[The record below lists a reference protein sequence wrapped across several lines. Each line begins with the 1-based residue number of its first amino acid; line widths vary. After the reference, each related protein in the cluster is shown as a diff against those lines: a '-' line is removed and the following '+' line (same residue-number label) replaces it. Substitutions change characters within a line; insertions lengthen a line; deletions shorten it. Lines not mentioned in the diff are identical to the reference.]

1 MIFLIPDAY
10 LPHGGMHMLRRFRI
24 FLRVMILAVLGAA
37 VAFLVFRSRF
47 RDVIQELAQTQVKNT
62 TSDLTNDAI
71 AKQISDGVIQ
81 YDRIVYFEKDL
92 DGRITALKTNI
103 GEINRLKTD
112 ILNII
117 NDEILALDTSDIGIP
132 LGSVFL
138 PELFSG
144 KGITIPIRIL
154 AIRNSDASF
163 SSSFTQAGINQTLHQ
178 LTMEV
183 CVDVTVLVLGQTSS
197 FNVKSE
203 VVIAQTIIVGEV
215 PSTFLNTGSE
225 IQKFLDN

>member
-1 MIFLIPDAY
+1 M
-10 LPHGGMHMLRRFRI
+10 GGCVCFGDSA
-24 FLRVMILAVLGAA
+24 FFFLAVLGAA

-47 RDVIQELAQTQVKNT
+47 RDVIRDLAETQVKNT

-71 AKQISDGVIQ
+71 AKQIADGVIQ

-103 GEINRLKTD
+103 GEVNRLKTD

-117 NDEILALDTSDIGIP
+117 NDEILALDTSDIGVP

-144 KGITIPIRIL
+144 KGITIPVRIL

-197 FNVKSE
+197 FHVKSE

-215 PSTFLNTGSE
+215 PNTFLNTGGE
-225 IQKFLDN
+225 LQKFLDN